1 MSIADLPQ
9 QQIGALYTDHRGW
22 LFGWLRKKLQCAAQA
37 EDLTHDTFLL
47 LMSRPRLIDPAQ
59 NPRAYMSTIAHGLV
73 VDHWRRREIE
83 RAWLATLAAQ
93 PEGRVP
99 SAEHTALVIETLAE
113 IDRLLSALPEKPR
126 QAFLMAQLH
135 GMAYAEIAV
144 RLGVSERMIKKY
156 MAQVMMHCL
165 TSNTAFLAAAAA

>member
-1 MSIADLPQ
+1 MPFADHPQ
-9 QQIGALYTDHRGW
+9 QQFGTLYTDHRGW
-22 LFGWLRKKLQCAAQA
+22 LFGWLRKKLSCAAQA
-37 EDLTHDTFLL
+37 EDITHDTFLL
-47 LMSRPRLIDPAQ
+47 LMSRPRQIDPAQ

-93 PEGRVP
+93 PEATMP
-99 SAEHTALVIETLAE
+99 SAEYAALVIETLAE
-113 IDRLLSALPEKPR
+113 IDRLLAALPDKPR

-135 GMAYAEIAV
+135 GMAYAEIAEH
-144 RLGVSERMIKKY
+144 LGVSERMIKKY

-165 TSNTAFLAAAAA
+165 LTTTAFHAAAA